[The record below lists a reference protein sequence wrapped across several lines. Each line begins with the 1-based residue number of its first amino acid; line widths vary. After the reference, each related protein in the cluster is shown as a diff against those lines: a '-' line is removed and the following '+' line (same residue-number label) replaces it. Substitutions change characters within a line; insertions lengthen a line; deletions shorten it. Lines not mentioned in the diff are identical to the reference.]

1 VPCVSIAAGCAIN
14 SYDYRIVDVAGGR
27 GPLQQVPN
35 SAIQAL
41 RCEIGGY

>member
-1 VPCVSIAAGCAIN
+1 VSIAAGCAIN

-35 SAIQAL
+35 SAIYGR
-41 RCEIGGY
+41 RCEIEGY